1 MKMFTLTVMAV
12 FLLTVSCQSQSKE
25 MKEDKYPISKTK
37 EEWKGKLTP
46 VEFNILREKG
56 TERAFTG
63 EYWNTKDNGSYHC
76 AGCDT
81 KLFSSDTKYESGCGW
96 PSFWEPLAGDKI
108 KIQMDYSHGMVR
120 EEVVCANCGGHLGHR
135 FEDGP
140 EPTGQRYCINSGALD
155 FEKEKND

>member
-1 MKMFTLTVMAV
+1 
-12 FLLTVSCQSQSKE
+12 